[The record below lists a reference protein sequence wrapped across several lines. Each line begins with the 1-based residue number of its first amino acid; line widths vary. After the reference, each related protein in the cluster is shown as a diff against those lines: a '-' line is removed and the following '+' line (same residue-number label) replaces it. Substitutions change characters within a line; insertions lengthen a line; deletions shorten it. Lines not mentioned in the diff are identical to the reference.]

1 MPVET
6 RKAWARELQPRHQV
20 SIVKSCQA
28 VCMSRTAYYYRKRL
42 VDDSEVEQALLE
54 LTERHL
60 RWVFVKCFYRLRSLG
75 HSWNHKRVQRVYHQL
90 KLQLRSKRKQRLPAR
105 YPTPLAQPEAARRRW
120 SIDFMSDGLTNQ
132 RRFRTLNVIDDFNR
146 EILGIEVGMSLPALR
161 VTRFLDQLGAVYGY
175 PDCIRI
181 DNDPEFTSSVFMQ

>member
-6 RKAWARELQPRHQV
+6 RKAWARELQARHQV

-54 LTERHL
+54 LTERHP

-105 YPTPLAQPEAARRRW
+105 YPTPLAQLEAARRCW
-120 SIDFMSDGLTNQ
+120 SIDFMSDGLANQ
-132 RRFRTLNVIDDFNR
+132 RRFRTLNVIDDFNPPR
-146 EILGIEVGMSLPALR
+146 KKAHYVRLHPVPTQVPTTHNKKAEKSILG
-161 VTRFLDQLGAVYGY
+161 F
-175 PDCIRI
+175 
-181 DNDPEFTSSVFMQ
+181 